1 MNIHSYY
8 KPKTF
13 SCGTEK
19 IISGHIPP
27 FESKYNKLY
36 SVEKVKP
43 VKQYTLMPIARVSH
57 TSSSTSW
64 PYPNHYWEDPRNFF
78 TPFKSS
84 TLTTSG
90 NIRQVTIK

>member
-8 KPKTF
+8 KPKT
-13 SCGTEK
+13 SSYDTQK
-19 IISGHIPP
+19 IISGYIPT

-36 SVEKVKP
+36 CVEKVKP
-43 VKQYTLMPIARVSH
+43 TKQFTPTQVARPSH
-57 TSSSTSW
+57 TSSNTSW
-64 PYPNHYWEDPRNFF
+64 PYPNHYWEDPHNFF
-78 TPFKSS
+78 KPFKST

>member
-19 IISGHIPP
+19 IISGYIPT
-27 FESKYNKLY
+27 FEYKYNKLY
-36 SVEKVKP
+36 SAEK
-43 VKQYTLMPIARVSH
+43 VKQYTPIQVAIVSH

-64 PYPNHYWEDPRNFF
+64 PYPNHYWEDPHNFF
-78 TPFKSS
+78 KPFKST

-90 NIRQVTIK
+90 NVRQVTIK

>member
-8 KPKTF
+8 KPKIF

-36 SVEKVKP
+36 SAEK
-43 VKQYTLMPIARVSH
+43 VKQYTPIQVAIVSH

-64 PYPNHYWEDPRNFF
+64 PYPNHYLEDLRNFF